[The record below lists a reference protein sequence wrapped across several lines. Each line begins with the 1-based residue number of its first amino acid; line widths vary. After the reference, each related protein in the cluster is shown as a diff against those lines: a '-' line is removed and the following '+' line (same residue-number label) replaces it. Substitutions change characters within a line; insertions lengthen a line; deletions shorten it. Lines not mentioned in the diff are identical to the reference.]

1 MINENVINN
10 DEIFVNHRM
19 IPLKDVYEHS
29 KIAYSIGYNN
39 GLFVIIGFDKES
51 EQKKPFNKIHFYY
64 RVENDVFENMLA
76 DLANIDEHLKSILD
90 DESYYKVDDDIFG
103 MW

>member
-10 DEIFVNHRM
+10 GEIFVNHRM

-29 KIAYSIGYNN
+29 KIAYSIGYND
-39 GLFVIIGFDKES
+39 GLFAIVGFDKES
-51 EQKKPFNKIHFYY
+51 EQKKPLNKIHFYY

-90 DESYYKVDDDIFG
+90 DESYYEGDDDIFG

>member
-1 MINENVINN
+1 MINN
-10 DEIFVNHRM
+10 EIFVNHRM

-39 GLFVIIGFDKES
+39 GLFAIIGFDKES

-76 DLANIDEHLKSILD
+76 DLANIDEYLKSILD
-90 DESYYKVDDDIFG
+90 DEYYYKGYDDIFG